1 MSGDP
6 RQQVIDF
13 YVGKGLPEFAARG
26 IARRWNV
33 ESGIKP
39 DAYNPA
45 GGGMG
50 AYGGAQ
56 WRGPRL
62 KALLERPDAHTL
74 QGQLEHSWEELQ
86 GPEKK
91 TLDALKKAKTEQQA
105 YETWT
110 SLYER
115 PGPRQEYAAGGI
127 GGGGAPLSMLLSGL
141 SGASGLPLPQTPID
155 QPFSPRL
162 GGALSAAPEAPPQ
175 PAVAAPPAQTALAP
189 HPLHLRGMPAPP
201 VPNLRAAFRRALDAI
216 LKA

>member
-1 MSGDP
+1 MSDDP
-6 RQQVIDF
+6 RQQAIDF
-13 YVGKGLPEFAARG
+13 YVGKGLTEPQARG
-26 IARRWNV
+26 VVRRLSL
-33 ESGIKP
+33 ESIGVKP
-39 DAYNPA
+39 SAYNPE

-50 AYGGAQ
+50 AYGIAQ

-62 KALLERPDAHTL
+62 KALLARPDAHTL

-91 TLDALKKAKTEQQA
+91 TLDALKKAKTEQQS

-110 SLYER
+110 ELYER
-115 PGPRQEYAAGGI
+115 PGPRKEYARIGSGGV
-127 GGGGAPLSMLLSGL
+127 PLSILLSGL

-155 QPFSPRL
+155 PPYSPRL
-162 GGALSAAPEAPPQ
+162 AGALTPTPDSQAKTATPSMPAP
-175 PAVAAPPAQTALAP
+175 LAP
-189 HPLHLRGMPAPP
+189 HPLHLRGMPTPP